1 MEAGVS
7 GEAQKVPA
15 LGAFLDRVPCLAD
28 ELMNKLADAL
38 DQGLFDHNNA
48 EEMRLAFKEAQQL
61 ALEKIKDAG
70 LPYYSVV
77 YPQVQFKCPRSGK
90 ELKGAYWEI
99 SNPITHQRGMFR
111 VRVVHSAR
119 EFQEDR
125 YTEPIINMSDTVMG
139 EDEHVFDRPK
149 LARILQGLQVP
160 PELAAELAAPYPV
173 PAPNW

>member
-1 MEAGVS
+1 MS
-7 GEAQKVPA
+7 GEPQQVPA
-15 LGAFLDRVPCLAD
+15 LSAYLNGIPCLAD
-28 ELMNKLADAL
+28 ALMEQLANAL
-38 DQGLFDHNNA
+38 DQELFDHNNA

-70 LPYYSVV
+70 LAYYSVV
-77 YPQVQFKCPRSGK
+77 YPQVLYKCPRSGK

-99 SNPITHQRGMFR
+99 SNPITNQRGMFR
-111 VRVVHSAR
+111 LRVVHSVR

-149 LARILQGLQVP
+149 LAKILQGLNVP
-160 PELAAELAAPYPV
+160 PALQAELAAPYPV